1 MFSQL
6 FGRYLVDQ
14 EVITD
19 DELRGMIQKQGD
31 ERLKLGTIAVAQGL
45 MTEQQ
50 VAEVNHLQVQMDK
63 RFGDIAV
70 ERGYLSGSDVG
81 NLLSKQGNIC
91 MKFLQILSEQ
101 KKISLEDCNRLVAQ
115 FQKYFD
121 EIAPAFV
128 YASKPYVT
136 ELSALVM
143 RNLVRFVTDNFY
155 IGKVKHV
162 DRFFYKSMVA
172 QKLVGDHNIILGF
185 AADEDEAGIREL
197 AEGFAQI
204 SLDDDENEMYDAIG
218 EFANICNGLLATDL
232 SARNI
237 SVDMEPPVTYL
248 NQSTEGSGYV
258 IPFYINDKEL
268 KLFIAVDSQIRLG
281 EEVHMLELEVRE
293 GTVDRGHGNGSVV
306 IVDDSVL
313 IRKML
318 RSIVEEMGY
327 IVVGEAGNGADGVEL
342 YKKCQPDV
350 LTLDITMP
358 VMDGIE
364 ALKQIMDS
372 DEDAKVVMITAAGQ
386 QSKVIQALK
395 LGAAKFVMKP
405 FDKEEVR
412 KTLEEMMN

>member
-1 MFSQL
+1 
-6 FGRYLVDQ
+6 
-14 EVITD
+14 
-19 DELRGMIQKQGD
+19 
-31 ERLKLGTIAVAQGL
+31 
-45 MTEQQ
+45 
-50 VAEVNHLQVQMDK
+50 
-63 RFGDIAV
+63 
-70 ERGYLSGSDVG
+70 
-81 NLLSKQGNIC
+81 
-91 MKFLQILSEQ
+91 
-101 KKISLEDCNRLVAQ
+101 
-115 FQKYFD
+115 
-121 EIAPAFV
+121 
-128 YASKPYVT
+128 
-136 ELSALVM
+136 
-143 RNLVRFVTDNFY
+143 
-155 IGKVKHV
+155 
-162 DRFFYKSMVA
+162 
-172 QKLVGDHNIILGF
+172 
-185 AADEDEAGIREL
+185 
-197 AEGFAQI
+197 
-204 SLDDDENEMYDAIG
+204 MYDAIG

-327 IVVGEAGNGADGVEL
+327 IVVGEAGNGADAVEL